1 MSRFPQLDP
10 TDLLT
15 ADVFFVVW
23 TVLFVGGVPS
33 ISTILAGNGS
43 FTQTVVGA
51 SWLVS
56 AVFLCAANGVFVAQR
71 VTASATA

>member
-1 MSRFPQLDP
+1 MSRFPQFDP

-15 ADVFFVVW
+15 ADAFFVVW

-33 ISTILAGNGS
+33 ISTVLTGNGS
-43 FTQTVVGA
+43 FTRTAVVA
-51 SWLVS
+51 LWLGS
-56 AVFLCAANGVFVAQR
+56 AVFLCAANGVFVVQR